1 MQQINKT
8 INSVLTNMRS
18 ASLQKPDATAVC
30 RDSTGRETVSLPQT
44 SWTSRWK
51 SPADVERS
59 FSPQHW
65 AYAAAHITRAYTAPC
80 PTLQQY
86 ADCFGMEYAADWVQ
100 IQMLA
105 LYGSS
110 SNQSKGVADGIPLFS
125 SSFAAEAGRYKLSE
139 LMLFFA
145 RYKAGRYDKSF
156 SSFDCRRIG
165 NSFFRE
171 FLPDRAD
178 ELYRIELGRQQSL
191 RLDNERRYKSVNE
204 SEIPE
209 GYTSYTW
216 FLKCKREE
224 IERNG
229 GKPTGGFFDDE
240 AMRMKL

>member
-30 RDSTGRETVSLPQT
+30 RDDSGRGTAPLPLPL
-44 SWTSRWK
+44 WIAKWK
-51 SPADVERS
+51 APSDIEHS

-65 AYAAAHITRAYTAPC
+65 AYAAAHVTRAYTALC

-86 ADCFGMEYAADWVQ
+86 ADCFGQEYAADWVQ
-100 IQMLA
+100 IQILA

-125 SSFAAEAGRYKLSE
+125 ASFAAEVGRYKLSE

-156 SSFDCRRIG
+156 STFDCRRIG

-191 RLDNERRYKSVNE
+191 RLENERCYKTAND

-240 AMRMKL
+240 AMKVKL